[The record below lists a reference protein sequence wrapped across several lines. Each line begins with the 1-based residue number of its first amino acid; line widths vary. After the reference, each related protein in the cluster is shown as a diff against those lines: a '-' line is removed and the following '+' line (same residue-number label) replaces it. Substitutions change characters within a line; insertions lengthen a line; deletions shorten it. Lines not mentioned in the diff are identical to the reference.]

1 MKTVSIHTKC
11 DHKTVRFAAEEL
23 IKYLSMMNS
32 DICAKPSCNECDEN
46 TITLGLLD
54 ETSFDIDTV
63 SVDIKGLCGTI
74 KGSNPRSVLYAVY
87 KYLEKLGARWLRQG
101 DDGEYIPKDH
111 DFANDVVS
119 FNETA
124 KYKHRCMCSEGAMSL
139 ELFLANIDWCA
150 KAGFNE
156 YYLQGFIPKFMFDR
170 WYKHIGNPLLEKTEL
185 SDEQMQEYKDRIE
198 EEIKKR
204 DLIYYTVGHGWHSEP
219 FGITSLVETD
229 NEDLTIP
236 DGIEE
241 LLAQLNGKRGI
252 HNKRMANT
260 HLCYSNP
267 RARKGIVDY
276 VIKYCKDHPQ
286 MDYVFFPLADNANNH
301 CECEKC
307 SAKTPS
313 DWYVV
318 LLNELDAALE
328 KEGLPAKVVVAVYCD
343 FLWAPT
349 EGKFNNPDRFIYT
362 YAPFHRSIY
371 MRKPS
376 MRPQN
381 VKYKDMGKL
390 YSKDEL
396 QPYVRN
402 KLTMPQSAEEL
413 ISFLHAWQDWQDC
426 DSYAHEYYNYVGEQY
441 YDFGS
446 VEFSEIIYDDI
457 RELPKHKLNGMLAC
471 GTQRI
476 FLPTGLGMWS
486 MAKGLWN
493 DEPVFET
500 VKKEYFDA
508 AFGKESKVFSDYF
521 THLSKLAHT
530 LPEVPFDEVIEACT
544 KMKEYI
550 GTLDLNGMEECH
562 SSSIKYVLFHCD
574 LIIKQMTAEK
584 VTIEN
589 GGNIDA
595 AEKEWKDLIHY
606 ARANEMTIYY
616 GFDVYQYFLHMGART
631 GYNGLSKWWKDWDE
645 SDR

>member
-1 MKTVSIHTKC
+1 MKEIRIFAKNQ
-11 DHKTVRFAAEEL
+11 HKTILFAAEEL
-23 IKYLSMMNS
+23 KKYLLMMNNGLS
-32 DICAKPSCNECDEN
+32 AEITADGCGD
-46 TITLGLLD
+46 ITLDLLD

-63 SVDIKGLCGTI
+63 SVDISGLCGTI

-87 KYLEKLGARWLRQG
+87 KYLEKLGARWIRQG
-101 DDGEYIPKDH
+101 DAGEYIPKNH
-111 DFANDVVS
+111 DFTDDVVS
-119 FNETA
+119 FTETA

-156 YYLQGFIPKFMFDR
+156 YYLQGFIPKFMLDR
-170 WYKHIGNPLLEKTEL
+170 WYKHIGNPLLEKENL
-185 SDEQMQEYKDRIE
+185 SDEQMQEYKDKIE

-241 LLAQLNGKRGI
+241 LLAMLDGKRGI

-276 VIKYCKDHPQ
+276 VVQYCKDHPQ
-286 MDYVFFPLADNANNH
+286 MDYVFFPLADNSNNH
-301 CECEKC
+301 CECEVC
-307 SAKTPS
+307 STKTPS

-328 KEGLPAKVVVAVYCD
+328 KEGFPAKVVVAVYCD

-371 MRKPS
+371 MRSPS
-376 MRPQN
+376 TRPLN

-396 QPYVRN
+396 PPYVRN
-402 KLTMPQSAEEL
+402 KLTMPQSSQEL
-413 ISFLHAWQDWQDC
+413 IYFLRAWQDWQDC

-457 RELPKHKLNGMLAC
+457 KELPKYKLNGMLAC

-476 FLPTGLGMWS
+476 FLPTGLAMWS

-493 DEPVFET
+493 DEPEFEA

-508 AFGKESKVFSDYF
+508 AFGVDGDKFSEYF
-521 THLSKLAHT
+521 TLLSKYAHT
-530 LPEVPFDEVIEACT
+530 LPVVPFDKVIEACT

-550 GTLDLNGMEECH
+550 GTLNLDGMEECH
-562 SSSIKYVLFHCD
+562 SASIKYVLFHCD

-584 VTIEN
+584 VTAEN
-589 GGNIDA
+589 GSNIDA
-595 AEKEWKDLIHY
+595 AEQEWKDLIHY
-606 ARANEMTIYY
+606 ARVNEMSIYF
-616 GFDVYQYFLHMGART
+616 GFDIYLYFLHLGARA
-631 GYNGLSKWWKDWDE
+631 YNGLSKWWRDWDE